1 LNNQED
7 DTVTIE
13 VEEQLENVFGES
25 EETRD
30 FSEESAEFADYPLR
44 NLKAISLSIDWEIDD
59 EIMTRLNDEVEELK
73 EKYKDDNVIVLF
85 LRLLGSV
92 GKYIKVN
99 KASSHPDAIKLLNT
113 VFINLEKV
121 AMSEGMSETDREK
134 ILLGE
139 VKRFKKL
146 KEDIAIRKTVGAKEK
161 EIEVSEEVE
170 PMIIEEPQEVGAAMQ
185 EELMPPEI
193 EAEEIGPLPGGIT
206 PEISDIA
213 QMQPH
218 EAFAYALDEIRQVIK
233 AEFKALR
240 AEIKLWREGQ

>member
-1 LNNQED
+1 MSNQED

-25 EETRD
+25 EEPGD
-30 FSEESAEFADYPLR
+30 LSEESTEFSDSPLR
-44 NLKAISLSIDWEIDD
+44 DLKAIALSIDWEIDD
-59 EIMTRLNDEVEELK
+59 EIMTRLNDEVETLK
-73 EKYKDDNVIVLF
+73 EKYRGDNVIVLF

-92 GKYIKVN
+92 GKYIKAN

-121 AMSEGMSETDREK
+121 AMSKGMSETDREK
-134 ILLGE
+134 RLLGE
-139 VKRFKKL
+139 VKRFKTL
-146 KEDIAIRKTVGAKEK
+146 KEDIAISKTVGAKEK
-161 EIEVSEEVE
+161 ETGVPEEAE
-170 PMIIEEPQEVGAAMQ
+170 PMIIEEPQQAGAAMQ
-185 EELMPPEI
+185 EELKPSEV
-193 EAEEIGPLPGGIT
+193 EEEEIGRVPGEIT
-206 PEISDIA
+206 SEISDIA

>member
-7 DTVTIE
+7 DTVAIE
-13 VEEQLENVFGES
+13 VEEQLKNVFGES

-30 FSEESAEFADYPLR
+30 FSEESAGFADSPLR
-44 NLKAISLSIDWEIDD
+44 DLKAIALSIDWEIDD
-59 EIMTRLNDEVEELK
+59 EILTQLNDEVEELK
-73 EKYKDDNVIVLF
+73 ERYRDDNVIVLF

-92 GKYIKVN
+92 GKYIKTN

-121 AMSEGMSETDREK
+121 AMSEGMAETDREK

-146 KEDIAIRKTVGAKEK
+146 KENIAIRKTVAAKEK
-161 EIEVSEEVE
+161 EVSEEVE
-170 PMIIEEPQEVGAAMQ
+170 PVIIEGPQEVGAAMQ
-185 EELMPPEI
+185 EELKPPEM
-193 EAEEIGPLPGGIT
+193 EAEESGPLFGEIT

>member
-1 LNNQED
+1 MNNQGD

-13 VEEQLENVFGES
+13 VEEQLDNIFGES
-25 EETRD
+25 EETSGSSGENVELED
-30 FSEESAEFADYPLR
+30 SPLGD
-44 NLKAISLSIDWEIDD
+44 LKAIALSIDWEIDD

-73 EKYKDDNVIVLF
+73 EKYRDDNVIVLF

-92 GKYIKVN
+92 GKYVKAN
-99 KASSHPDAIKLLNT
+99 KAHSHPDAIKLLNT

-121 AMSEGMSETDREK
+121 IMSKGMQETKREK

-146 KEDIAIRKTVGAKEK
+146 KESIAAWKTAATQEEAAEASEK
-161 EIEVSEEVE
+161 AE
-170 PMIIEEPQEVGAAMQ
+170 PMIREEQEEVGAAVKGAFMAPGT
-185 EELMPPEI
+185 ETEGTE
-193 EAEEIGPLPGGIT
+193 PLADKRTSDIS
-206 PEISDIA
+206 EIS

-218 EAFAYALDEIRQVIK
+218 EAFAYALDEIRQTIK

-240 AEIKLWREGQ
+240 AEIKLWRNGQ